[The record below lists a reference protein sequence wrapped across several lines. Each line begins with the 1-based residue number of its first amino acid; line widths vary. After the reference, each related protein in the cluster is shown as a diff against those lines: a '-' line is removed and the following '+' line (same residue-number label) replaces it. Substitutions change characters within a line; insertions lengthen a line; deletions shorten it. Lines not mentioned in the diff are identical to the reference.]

1 MVLEGPVEVL
11 AREVLGG
18 GYHITVEAEGDAGLE
33 AALRQV
39 EGVQRVQRAGPN
51 RFVLEATGDLRPAV
65 ARAVVEAG
73 GQLLALASEAPNLE
87 EVYARYFQKEAT
99 HARAA

>member
-1 MVLEGPVEVL
+1 
-11 AREVLGG
+11 
-18 GYHITVEAEGDAGLE
+18 
-33 AALRQV
+33 LRQV